1 MKILDSFDIYFLA
14 MMVIQGAVVLTV
26 DANSFKNSGVD
37 MTSKKARI
45 LGWLAIVISI
55 VLFLLRAIL

>member
-45 LGWLAIVISI
+45 LGGLAIVISI